1 MTQDMKHLYKKVSFL
16 LLLMFF
22 FIGVNKTW
30 GQDFSGIYY
39 IANDNTASG
48 SDDTKS
54 YSSATDI
61 QKYYLVPAKDPE
73 QRPDN
78 NNAPY
83 HDYRDTW
90 YSPNHNN
97 SAGDPEK
104 PFLTTFHT
112 NKDNNSVWIVKKISD
127 ELYYVIHAA
136 TGRYVIYEVPLPN
149 DPNTKT
155 NKDEGQNGKRK
166 TMHLQTP
173 DNEEGE
179 GTYRLST
186 NVNFQFTITRTGT
199 SETDYIYRLQPKRRS
214 GWYWNP
220 ANGNRNRYYGQSSGS
235 NTTIFQAG
243 LVGVYNS
250 ESDGGSKWHFENAT
264 LAASS
269 ITISDVNPEN
279 NMVTITVPDWL
290 PAGYNIRYN
299 IGDGTQADPT
309 ASTETYIVN
318 SSGTP
323 NEIHISESGILK
335 VVIERYGVVLSES
348 ASRSFVTPD
357 DPDITLSNDC
367 SNEISIGP
375 VGPDYYYTIDGS
387 DPSKTNGIHYTGPF
401 LQNTSVTIRAIAY
414 NGNLSSGIVDYT
426 HTART
431 APPVITV
438 NGNEISISGNGN
450 IYYTTNGEDPT
461 VSDEQRYTSP
471 FTLTQA
477 TGTVTIKAIA
487 VDAGMNPSCPSEA
500 SARFAILI
508 SSVSDLDNI
517 QATDNCLVTASFD
530 ATGYTGT
537 GISNFSGTF
546 DGGLFTITGLTG
558 ALFNSVNGGIV
569 KNVILKDVQIT
580 SGTNVGAICNEA
592 SGASRIY
599 NCGVLGKI
607 TVTEHKT
614 TNEQTHETTTTY
626 SVDGTS
632 KITGTKYVG
641 SIVGKL
647 DGTSRVI
654 NCYSY
659 AVITGGERIG
669 GIVGFNNAS
678 STNPA
683 TGQKTMV
690 MNCMFYGDITGG
702 STTGSRNAPIYN
714 GNIIT
719 NRGDANGVGNYN
731 YFRAEARYVQD
742 RYINVYNCA
751 LAAEERF
758 LNRFEFFRHLLN
770 SNRALAAWWAT
781 GDRNKKDEMM
791 KWELETADRNR
802 LETDPDPYPYPILKP
817 VKDNNNNYIKYPS
830 VVNIDA
836 AHVEDIDAKNE
847 HYNKGLK
854 LGSLR
859 VYIKGV
865 GTNPAP
871 GAQILKE
878 DGTPTTA
885 AKQRYFD
892 LVITDKDPDRYNFNY
907 YKVQLPFYN
916 DCGTNNYKGNRV
928 VTGWKIVEVSD
939 GGTGSF
945 SNDSDDATANNGV
958 ITKTPYNFADR
969 KCSNKDLY
977 SVSGRVFN
985 QGAYYDVPEG
995 VTSIT
1000 IEPYWGK
1007 AVYVSDPY
1015 LDKVYNQGMGTGYD
1029 VTSIGGEDLPLYTDG
1044 VSVFNGDDNQKVYT
1058 SMGTALTALSP
1069 SGTVYDNAIV
1079 LVGNTHNIGI
1089 TSTDRSKSYTIMS
1102 VDMDKDNEPDY
1113 SYILRFNSRIEVH
1126 PVRIDF
1132 LNVIGLGMAQKSYQG
1147 TGTYNFGIMQPQGWF
1162 EVTNTGLFRVTQ
1174 LEYDSNK
1181 DRKMSPVI
1189 LHGGVI
1195 EQWVTCQSGGAAN
1208 KVEYYHVGG
1217 NVWFKEFHLGA
1228 HQDKIGDND
1237 YTPHPPISVTGGDYD
1252 NFYLTGYYNTPKN
1265 NYDDNAECYINGG
1278 RFGRVA
1284 GTGMQGIGSA
1294 TDHTNG
1300 NIVWQ
1305 IDNADIDE
1313 FYAGGINAAHKA
1325 EGDITTV
1332 ITNSRVDMF
1341 CGGPK
1346 FGDMNEG
1353 KKVVTN
1359 ATNCTFNAFFGAG
1372 YGGNSYNRRY
1382 PRNQSGVENIDWDD
1396 WLQNG
1401 KTIEETN
1408 NGVTVTYVFEGYKN
1422 EYISEYDGVGSR
1434 IDYQFIPMSSN
1445 TSNVARLF
1453 VDYVKFSLA
1462 KTRDVTS
1469 NLTNCTIT
1477 TRDLGRGGAYKQC
1490 KGNFYGGGS
1499 LGSVD
1504 GPVNST
1510 LINCNVEGSVYGGGY
1525 SATTPTVSVMKN
1537 SFVKQPWYDKN
1548 LGAYLE
1554 AELPDTLVYRWEH
1567 NDVVNSTATAID
1579 PGNKILYT
1587 EENLDDLG
1595 KVTGNVTLT
1604 ISGAKTVIGRS
1615 VYGGGEESGVGGST
1629 TVSITDGVI
1638 GTKGLEEGVFRDI
1651 NGNVYGAGKGKKDD
1665 YSLGH
1670 VKGNATV
1677 TINGNPTIY
1686 HNVYGGG
1693 AYGSVGT
1700 ISSYSAS
1707 GIPTFSDDPKGKCSV
1722 TINGGTIGFDGR
1734 DNGMVFGSSRGDEG
1748 NPDEEGSI
1756 LNKLAWT
1763 YQTEV
1768 VIGNTNSETPLQI
1781 FGSVYGGGENGHNYH
1796 NSSVTINRGTIGV
1809 EGDIVDEGDPDDP
1822 DDDVVTDNAGA
1833 SYSHRGNVYGGGC
1846 GTDVYYT
1853 SDTAGKN
1860 TVEENYEGTKYI
1872 WYNPLAGV
1880 VGGNATVN
1888 INGGTIVRCV
1898 YGAGSMGSVGI
1909 FTFNQ
1914 TTHKMECL
1922 EGTGL
1927 CTINI
1932 SGGRIGTFGMQMPDD
1947 WGYVFG
1953 AGRGETKDPTKYL
1966 NIEQVQY
1973 VNNTE
1978 VNISGKS
1985 LVTGGVYGGAENGH
1999 VLNNTHVTI
2008 AGGQI
2013 GVGEGMTRAYTEDEW
2028 TAEDPN
2034 VLKECAHWVFG
2045 RDDDGDGEL
2054 EYKPY
2059 DVYDFQEDGKTPKPA
2074 SDGHTFYGN
2083 VFGGG
2088 SGYFPYAQR
2097 DPEELAALRATNA
2110 GYADGLWLPSAGSIG
2125 GNTRV
2130 DITGGHIL
2138 TSVYGG
2144 NECTDVEGTST
2155 VNMSGGTVGVPRDF
2169 EKNKT
2174 EENNRLVTCY
2184 VFGAGKG
2191 DQRINFNQ
2199 WTNVKSTQ
2207 VNISGKARIFG
2218 STFGGGE
2225 DGHVLE
2231 DVETNI
2237 IKGDEIG
2244 GIQYPYI
2251 GTTGTSGAD
2260 GNIFGGGRGFSE
2272 TALTAGAV
2280 CGNVRVNISGGTM
2293 LGTVFGGGRLA
2304 PVGTHIV
2311 LASSQYYGKL
2321 IDNGKK
2327 QVFGDKDLYKQV
2339 FNPTVSD
2346 RDPDDIDAEGV
2357 THGYITVNISGGTI
2371 GALDKT
2377 TGKLAVSNSS
2387 IGDVFGACKGT
2398 LKSDLPFG
2406 LSRAA
2411 TVNVT
2416 ETTDSKPHI
2425 RRNVYGGGEAGN
2437 VEEKVSVNISGGTID
2452 GDVYG
2457 GGALASTNIR
2467 WGQLSNE
2474 EKEAADKADYSTFVN
2489 LHGGVI
2495 GGRVFGGGLGRKAAT
2510 AVTPIA
2516 AIVGGDV
2523 TVELNPDASDNCV
2536 VKEQIFGCN
2545 NLNGT
2550 PRGNVTVN
2558 IYRTKGWGDND
2569 LTEEKSTDAERKN
2582 NKYEL
2587 DAVYGGGNEAAYVPD
2602 DSFTSYDEATGAYTY
2617 ASLDEDAVASK
2628 TNVNIYGCDQ
2638 TSIRYVYG
2646 GGNSAP
2652 SPATSVTV
2660 HSCYEIGTVFG
2671 GGNGADRVD
2680 DETPDGM
2687 PNLGAN
2693 VGYTTYSYVDDSK
2706 NFHEFYKE
2714 SEWPDQESIWSDT
2727 KERRRT
2733 NYKYGT
2739 GKAQTCLYGGT
2750 IHNAF
2755 GGSNTLGNVCSVAFS
2770 ALDEIDPS
2778 CELKVGQIY
2787 GAGNKA
2793 FMDAKIEVDLGCIS
2807 GLDELYG
2814 GAVDADVNDNVVLDV
2829 TSGSYKQVF
2838 GGNNQGGKINGTITV
2853 NVKETGCKPVIIEE
2867 LYGGGN
2873 EADYEAPLD
2882 PTDATGTRRLQS
2894 PVVNIIS
2901 ATEIGKVYGGGRLAN
2916 ITGNPLVNINME
2928 EGVLNSFDDD
2938 TTNDETRPVGTVG
2951 TVFGGGYKGWVH
2963 GDTRVEIG
2971 TDPDKKA
2978 EITGSVYG
2986 GGDNADVIGKT
2997 EVIIGKEG
3005 IATP

>member
-1 MTQDMKHLYKKVSFL
+1 MTQDMKHLYKKLSFL
-16 LLLMFF
+16 LLLMIFST
-22 FIGVNKTW
+22 GVNKTW

-220 ANGNRNRYYGQSSGS
+220 ANGNKNQYYGQSSG
-235 NTTIFQAG
+235 NKPEVFQAG

-487 VDAGMNPSCPSEA
+487 VEDGKNPSCPSEA

-508 SSVSDLDNI
+508 SSVSDLNSI

-530 ATGYTGT
+530 ATGYTGNIT
-537 GISNFSGTF
+537 NFSGTF
-546 DGGLFTITGLTG
+546 NGGLFTITGMRKP
-558 ALFNSVNGGIV
+558 LFNSVNGGIV

-592 SGASRIY
+592 SGDSRIY
-599 NCGVLGKI
+599 NCGVLGTI

-626 SVDGTS
+626 TVEGTS
-632 KITGTKYVG
+632 SISGTNDVG

-647 DGTSRVI
+647 NDTSRVI

-659 AVITGGERIG
+659 AVITGGSRIG
-669 GIVGFNNAS
+669 GIVGYNSVS
-678 STNPA
+678 SQDLKPA
-683 TGQKTMV
+683 IDQKTMV
-690 MNCMFYGDITGG
+690 MNCMFYGDITDITDG
-702 STTGSRNAPIYN
+702 SSKAPIYN

-719 NRGDANGVGNYN
+719 NIDNAKGVGNYN

-742 RYINVYNCA
+742 RRINVYNCA

-781 GDRNKKDEMM
+781 GSRDNKDEMM
-791 KWELETADRNR
+791 KWELETADRSITER
-802 LETDPDPYPYPILKP
+802 TPYPYPILKP
-817 VKDNNNNYIKYPS
+817 VKDNYKNYIKYPS

-836 AHVEDIDAKNE
+836 SHVGNIDANNE
-847 HYNKGLK
+847 HYNEGLK

-871 GAQILKE
+871 NAQILKE
-878 DGTPTTA
+878 DGTPTTE

-892 LVITDKDPDRYNFNY
+892 LVITDKDPARYNFNY

-939 GGTGSF
+939 GGSGSF
-945 SNDSDDATANNGV
+945 NTDSDDATANNGV

-969 KCSNKDLY
+969 NCSNKDLY
-977 SVSGRVFN
+977 SVSGRIFN

-1000 IEPYWGK
+1000 IEPYWGQ
-1007 AVYVSDPY
+1007 AVYVSDPF
-1015 LDKVYNQGMGTGYD
+1015 LDKVYNQGMDTGYD
-1029 VTSIGGEDLPLYTDG
+1029 VRSIGGEDLPLYTDG
-1044 VSVFNGDDNQKVYT
+1044 QSGFNGDPNQNVYT
-1058 SMGTALTALSP
+1058 SISSAVDQVGT
-1069 SGTVYDNAIV
+1069 SGGVYDNAIV
-1079 LVGNTHNIGI
+1079 LVGNTHYNEISLQDK
-1089 TSTDRSKSYTIMS
+1089 TKSYTLMS
-1102 VDMDKDNEPDY
+1102 VDLDHDNEPDY
-1113 SYILRFNSRIEVH
+1113 SYILRFNSRKKVH

-1132 LNVIGLGMAQKSYQG
+1132 LNVIGLGMAQKSTGG
-1147 TGTYNFGIMQPQGWF
+1147 TGTYNFGIMQPLGWF

-1174 LEYDSNK
+1174 LEYDSNSE
-1181 DRKMSPVI
+1181 RKMSPVI

-1228 HQDKIGDND
+1228 HQDKQDVI
-1237 YTPHPPISVTGGDYD
+1237 TPHPPISVTGGDYD
-1252 NFYLTGYYNTPKN
+1252 NFYLTGYYNTPET

-1278 RFGRVA
+1278 RFGKVA

-1294 TDHTNG
+1294 TNHTNG

-1325 EGDITTV
+1325 EGNITTV
-1332 ITNSRVDMF
+1332 ISNSRVDLF

-1346 FGDMNEG
+1346 FGDMNTD
-1353 KKVVTN
+1353 KKVFTN
-1359 ATNCTFNAFFGAG
+1359 ATNCTFRTFFGAG

-1382 PRNQSGVENIDWDD
+1382 PYNKNNVFDKKDVKWNDEWLDDTNPTTITEN
-1396 WLQNG
+1396 N
-1401 KTIEETN
+1401 
-1408 NGVTVTYVFEGYKN
+1408 VTYVFEGYQNVYK
-1422 EYISEYDGVGSR
+1422 SEYGGVGAR
-1434 IDYQFIPMSSN
+1434 IDYQFLPMSNN
-1445 TSNVARLF
+1445 TRNVARLF
-1453 VDYVKFSLA
+1453 VDYVSFSLA
-1462 KTRDVTS
+1462 TTYDVTS

-1477 TRDLGRGGAYKQC
+1477 TSNLGRLDLDYC
-1490 KGNFYGGGS
+1490 LGNFYGGGS
-1499 LGSVD
+1499 LGNVK
-1504 GPVNST
+1504 GPVKST
-1510 LINCNVEGSVYGGGY
+1510 LIDCTVEGNVFGGGY
-1525 SATTPTVSVMKN
+1525 SATLPTVSVMNNK
-1537 SFVKQPWYDKN
+1537 FQIEPDYDKN
-1548 LGAYLE
+1548 LGAFLE
-1554 AELPDTLVYRWEH
+1554 AKLP
-1567 NDVVNSTATAID
+1567 STVKYTWDPTPVREFTEEKPAID
-1579 PGNKILYT
+1579 T
-1587 EENLDDLG
+1587 EQKLLRIQSEDEKLDLG
-1595 KVTGNVTLT
+1595 VVTGNVTLT

-1615 VYGGGEESGVGGST
+1615 VYGGGEESGVYGNT

-1677 TINGNPTIY
+1677 IINGSPTIY

-1822 DDDVVTDNAGA
+1822 SDDVVKDDAGA
-1833 SYSHRGNVYGGGC
+1833 SYLHRGNVYGGGC

-1853 SDTAGKN
+1853 SDTDGKE
-1860 TVEENYEGTKYI
+1860 TVNADGDGIYT

-1909 FTFNQ
+1909 FTFNE
-1914 TTHKMECL
+1914 TTKKMECL

-1927 CTINI
+1927 CTVNVR
-1932 SGGRIGTFGMQMPDD
+1932 GGRIGTFDMHMPDD

-1966 NIEQVQY
+1966 NIEQVQF

-1978 VNISGKS
+1978 VTISGKA
-1985 LVTGGVYGGAENGH
+1985 LVTGSVYGGAENGH

-2028 TAEDPN
+2028 TAEDPTT
-2034 VLKECAHWVFG
+2034 LKECAHWPFQPP
-2045 RDDDGDGEL
+2045 
-2054 EYKPY
+2054 YAPY
-2059 DVYDFQEDGKTPKPA
+2059 DLLPITVSGSGDNITYTVKDEIEEAT
-2074 SDGHTFYGN
+2074 DGHTFYGN

-2088 SGYFPYAQR
+2088 SGYFPYGR
-2097 DPEELAALRATNA
+2097 RKSSELIELLKTNS
-2110 GYADGLWLPSAGSIG
+2110 GYADGLWLPSAGSVG

-2169 EKNKT
+2169 SN
-2174 EENNRLVTCY
+2174 NPGNRLVTCY

-2231 DVETNI
+2231 SVETNI
-2237 IKGDEIG
+2237 MKGDEIG
-2244 GIQYPYI
+2244 GVQYPYI

-2260 GNIFGGGRGFSE
+2260 GNIFGGGRGYSE

-2280 CGNVRVNISGGTM
+2280 CGNVNINISGGTM

-2321 IDNGKK
+2321 IDDGYK
-2327 QVFGDKDLYKQV
+2327 QRFGDKDLYKQI
-2339 FNPTVSD
+2339 FNED
-2346 RDPDDIDAEGV
+2346 EDERDPDDVTADGM
-2357 THGYITVNISGGTI
+2357 THGYITINISGGTI
-2371 GALDKT
+2371 GGLDKT
-2377 TGKLAVSNSS
+2377 TGKLAASNSS
-2387 IGDVFGACKGT
+2387 IGDVFGGCKGT
-2398 LKSDLPFG
+2398 LNSDLPFG
-2406 LSRAA
+2406 LSR
-2411 TVNVT
+2411 TTSVNIS

-2425 RRNVYGGGEAGN
+2425 RNNVYGGGEAGN
-2437 VEEKVSVNISGGTID
+2437 VEEKVLVNISGGTID

-2457 GGALASTNIR
+2457 GGALASTNIK
-2467 WGQLSNE
+2467 WGQLTDE
-2474 EKEAADKADYSTFVN
+2474 EKEDADKADYSTFVN

-2495 GGRVFGGGLGRKAAT
+2495 GGRVFGGGLGRKAAS

-2523 TVELNPDASDNCV
+2523 TVELNPESSDNCV
-2536 VKEQIFGCN
+2536 VKKQIFGCN

-2558 IYRTKGWGDND
+2558 IYRTKGWGDKD

-2617 ASLDEDAVASK
+2617 ASLDEDAEASK

-2638 TSIRYVYG
+2638 TSIRHVYG

-2671 GGNGADRVD
+2671 GGNGADKVD
-2680 DETPDGM
+2680 DGTEEGM

-2693 VGYTTYSYVDDSK
+2693 VGYTTYSYVDESK
-2706 NFHEFYKE
+2706 NFHEFYNE
-2714 SEWPDQESIWSDT
+2714 DEWPDQESIWSDT

-2755 GGSNTLGNVCSVAFS
+2755 GGSNTRGNVCSVAFS
-2770 ALDEIDPS
+2770 ALDEIDPT

-2787 GAGNKA
+2787 GAGNEA

-2814 GAVDADVNDNVVLDV
+2814 GAVNADVNDNVVLDV
-2829 TSGSYKQVF
+2829 TSGSYKKVF

-2882 PTDATGTRRLQS
+2882 PTDETGTRRLQS

-2916 ITGNPLVNINME
+2916 ITGNPVVTINME

-2938 TTNDETRPVGTVG
+2938 TTNDETQPVGTVG

-2971 TDPDKKA
+2971 TDPTKKA

-2997 EVIIGKEG
+2997 TVIIGKDG
-3005 IATP
+3005 SAQ

>member
-16 LLLMFF
+16 LLLMIFSA
-22 FIGVNKTW
+22 GVNKVW
-30 GQDFSGIYY
+30 GQEQGFSGIWY
-39 IANDNTASG
+39 IYNEQDHDKASN
-48 SDDTKS
+48 
-54 YSSATDI
+54 YRW
-61 QKYYLVPAKDPE
+61 YLVPAGDPQ

-78 NNAPY
+78 ANAEFD
-83 HDYRDTW
+83 DYRDAY
-90 YSPNHNN
+90 YSPNH
-97 SAGDPEK
+97 ATTPGDENK
-104 PFLTTFHT
+104 PFLTTYKT
-112 NKDNNSVWIVKKISD
+112 NKDLNSVCNSVWVVTPSTTSGY
-127 ELYYVIHAA
+127 YYVVHVK
-136 TGRYVIYEVPLPN
+136 TGKYVIYEPPKPN
-149 DPNTKT
+149 DNQ
-155 NKDEGQNGKRK
+155 DQRK
-166 TMHLQTP
+166 SMHLQDISDDGYALTVK
-173 DNEEGE
+173 DGYNFTFSGA
-179 GTYRLST
+179 
-186 NVNFQFTITRTGT
+186 VNGNINI
-199 SETDYIYRLQPKRRS
+199 SPKSRS

-220 ANGNRNRYYGQSSGS
+220 AGNNANNYYGTNSPLYRH
-235 NTTIFQAG
+235 G
-243 LVGVYNS
+243 LVGIYDNASGNS
-250 ESDGGSKWHFENAT
+250 IWHFE
-264 LAASS
+264 LALLDAP
-269 ITISDVNPEN
+269 TISDVDDDNKVTVTDN
-279 NMVTITVPDWL
+279 NEL
-290 PAGYNIRYN
+290 PAGYNVRYTF
-299 IGDGTQADPT
+299 GDGTQANPT
-309 ASTETYIVN
+309 ATSDIMTNGEFTVEE
-318 SSGTP
+318 SGT
-323 NEIHISESGILK
+323 LK
-335 VVIERYGVVLSES
+335 VVIERYGVVLTNVATKDMSPI
-348 ASRSFVTPD
+348 VPPD
-357 DPDITLSNDC
+357 NPVITLSDDC

-375 VGPDYYYTIDGS
+375 VGPDYYYTIDGN
-387 DPSKTNGIHYTGPF
+387 DPSKTNGIPYAGPF
-401 LQNTSVTIRAIAY
+401 QQNTSVTIRAIAY
-414 NGNLSSGIVDYT
+414 NGNFSSGIVDYT

-431 APPVITV
+431 TPPVITV

-508 SSVSDLDNI
+508 SSVSDLNNI
-517 QATDNCLVTASFD
+517 QATDNCLVTADFD

-569 KNVILKDVQIT
+569 KNVILKDVNIS
-580 SGTNVGAICNEA
+580 SGSSDGNVGAICNEA
-592 SGASRIY
+592 SGDSRIY

-626 SVDGTS
+626 TVEGTS
-632 KITGTKYVG
+632 SISGTNYVG

-647 DGTSRVI
+647 DGSSRVI

-659 AVITGGERIG
+659 AVIKGGSSIG
-669 GIVGFNNAS
+669 GIVGYNYAS

-781 GDRNKKDEMM
+781 GSRDNKDEMM

-802 LETDPDPYPYPILKP
+802 LETDPEPYPYPILKP

-945 SNDSDDATANNGV
+945 YNDSDDATANNGV

-969 KCSNKDLY
+969 NCSNKDLN

-1208 KVEYYHVGG
+1208 RVEYYHVGG

-1228 HQDKIGDND
+1228 HQDKQDVI
-1237 YTPHPPISVTGGDYD
+1237 TPHPPISVTGGDYD
-1252 NFYLTGYYNTPKN
+1252 NFYLTGYYNTPEN

-1278 RFGRVA
+1278 RFGKVA

-1294 TDHTNG
+1294 TNHTNG

-1313 FYAGGINAAHKA
+1313 FYAGGINAAHIA

-1332 ITNSRVDMF
+1332 ISNSRVDLF

-1346 FGDMNEG
+1346 FGNMNEG

-1359 ATNCTFNAFFGAG
+1359 ATNCTFRTFFGAG

-1382 PRNQSGVENIDWDD
+1382 PYN
-1396 WLQNG
+1396 
-1401 KTIEETN
+1401 K
-1408 NGVTVTYVFEGYKN
+1408 NGVLTKEDVKWNKWLKDGYETTVDNVTHVFEGYQNVYK
-1422 EYISEYDGVGSR
+1422 SEYGGVGAR
-1434 IDYQFIPMSSN
+1434 IDYQFLPMSNN
-1445 TSNVARLF
+1445 TQNVARLF
-1453 VDYVKFSLA
+1453 VDYVSFSLA
-1462 KTRDVTS
+1462 TTYDVTS

-1477 TRDLGRGGAYKQC
+1477 TSNLGRLDLDYC
-1490 KGNFYGGGS
+1490 LGNFYGGGS
-1499 LGSVD
+1499 LGNVK
-1504 GPVNST
+1504 GPVKST
-1510 LINCNVEGSVYGGGY
+1510 LIDCTVEGNVFGGGY
-1525 SATTPTVSVMKN
+1525 SATLPPVSIMNNVFQKE
-1537 SFVKQPWYDKN
+1537 PDYDKN
-1548 LGAYLE
+1548 LGAFLE
-1554 AELPDTLVYRWEH
+1554 AKLPSTVKYSWDPTPVTTL
-1567 NDVVNSTATAID
+1567 
-1579 PGNKILYT
+1579 T
-1587 EENLDDLG
+1587 EENAIDTEQKLLRIENKDGKLELG
-1595 KVTGNVTLT
+1595 VVTGDVTLT

-1615 VYGGGEESGVGGST
+1615 VYGGGEESGVGGNT

-1833 SYSHRGNVYGGGC
+1833 SYLHRGNVYGGGC

-1853 SDTAGKN
+1853 SDTDGKE
-1860 TVEENYEGTKYI
+1860 TVNADGDGIYT

-1888 INGGTIVRCV
+1888 INGGTIVHCV
-1898 YGAGSMGSVGI
+1898 YGAGAMGSVGI

-1932 SGGRIGTFGMQMPDD
+1932 GGGRIGTFGMRMPDD

-1966 NIEQVQY
+1966 NIEQVQF

-1978 VNISGKS
+1978 VTISGKA
-1985 LVTGGVYGGAENGH
+1985 LVTGSVYGGAENGH

-2028 TAEDPN
+2028 TAEDPTTF
-2034 VLKECAHWVFG
+2034 KECAHWPFQPP
-2045 RDDDGDGEL
+2045 
-2054 EYKPY
+2054 YAPY
-2059 DVYDFQEDGKTPKPA
+2059 DLLPITVSGSGDNITYTVKDEIEEAT
-2074 SDGHTFYGN
+2074 DGHTFYGN

-2088 SGYFPYAQR
+2088 SGYFPYGR
-2097 DPEELAALRATNA
+2097 RKSSELIELLKTNS
-2110 GYADGLWLPSAGSIG
+2110 GYADGLWLPSAGSVG

-2144 NECTDVEGTST
+2144 NECTDVEGSCTI
-2155 VNMSGGTVGVPRDF
+2155 NMSGGTVGVPRDF
-2169 EKNKT
+2169 SN
-2174 EENNRLVTCY
+2174 NPGNRLVTCY

-2457 GGALASTNIR
+2457 GGALASTNIK

-2536 VKEQIFGCN
+2536 VKKQIFGCN

-2680 DETPDGM
+2680 DETPEGM

-2727 KERRRT
+2727 KEHRVA

-2770 ALDEIDPS
+2770 ALDEIDPT

-2986 GGDNADVIGKT
+2986 GGDKADVIGKT

>member
-1 MTQDMKHLYKKVSFL
+1 MTQDMKHLYKRVSIL
-16 LLLMFF
+16 LLLMIFSA
-22 FIGVNKTW
+22 GVNEVW
-30 GQDFSGIYY
+30 GISDGLYY
-39 IANDNTASG
+39 IKIQG
-48 SDDTKS
+48 S
-54 YSSATDI
+54 
-61 QKYYLVPAKDPE
+61 YYLFPSITEK
-73 QRPDN
+73 QSGQ
-78 NNAPY
+78 PY
-83 HDYRDTW
+83 LATW
-90 YSPNHNN
+90 SN
-97 SAGDPEK
+97 
-104 PFLTTFHT
+104 TTFKET
-112 NKDNNSVWIVKKISD
+112 INSTEYEFGKANCSWIVKQVSINNTIYYTIANAVTGQYVVWDFYTSGTAKAVHLETRATEPSQSSEKCFYSIYTTDNTNYYIHPDECNTNNLGFNIKGNFSTSD
-127 ELYYVIHAA
+127 KLCE
-136 TGRYVIYEVPLPN
+136 R
-149 DPNTKT
+149 
-155 NKDEGQNGKRK
+155 
-166 TMHLQTP
+166 
-173 DNEEGE
+173 
-179 GTYRLST
+179 ST
-186 NVNFQFTITRTGT
+186 NPGRGLIQFYAGT
-199 SETDYIYRLQPKRRS
+199 SC
-214 GWYWNP
+214 
-220 ANGNRNRYYGQSSGS
+220 
-235 NTTIFQAG
+235 TIP
-243 LVGVYNS
+243 
-250 ESDGGSKWHFENAT
+250 NAT
-264 LAASS
+264 LLDAP
-269 ITISDVNPEN
+269 TISNIDEN
-279 NMVTITVPDWL
+279 NKVTVTDINGL
-290 PAGYNIRYN
+290 SSGYNIRYTF
-299 IGDGTQADPT
+299 GDGTQAAPT
-309 ASTETYIVN
+309 ASSPIMTDGEFTVEQA
-318 SSGTP
+318 GT
-323 NEIHISESGILK
+323 LK
-335 VVIERYGVVLSES
+335 VVIERYGVVLTN
-348 ASRSFVTPD
+348 VQTKYVMPLK
-357 DPDITLSNDC
+357 DPEITLSDDC
-367 SNEISIGP
+367 TNEITIGP
-375 VGPDYYYTIDGS
+375 EGFDYYYTINGS
-387 DPSKTNGIHYTGPF
+387 DPSKTNGIHYIGPF

-508 SSVSDLDNI
+508 SSVSDLNNI

-592 SGASRIY
+592 NGASRIY
-599 NCGVLGKI
+599 NCGVLGTI

-614 TNEQTHETTTTY
+614 TNELTHETTTTY

-969 KCSNKDLY
+969 NCSNKDLN

-1382 PRNQSGVENIDWDD
+1382 PRNQSGVENINWDD

-1537 SFVKQPWYDKN
+1537 SFVIQPWYDKN

-1651 NGNVYGAGKGKKDD
+1651 NGNVYGAGKGKKDN

-1670 VKGNATV
+1670 VKGNTTV

-1822 DDDVVTDNAGA
+1822 SDDVVKDDAGA
-1833 SYSHRGNVYGGGC
+1833 SYLHRGNVYGGGC

-1860 TVEENYEGTKYI
+1860 TVEENYEGTKYT

-2059 DVYDFQEDGKTPKPA
+2059 DIYDFQEDGKTPKPA

-2097 DPEELAALRATNA
+2097 DPEELAALRATNT

-2357 THGYITVNISGGTI
+2357 THGYITINISGGTI
-2371 GALDKT
+2371 GGLDKT
-2377 TGKLAVSNSS
+2377 TGKLAASNSS
-2387 IGDVFGACKGT
+2387 IGDVFGGCKGT
-2398 LKSDLPFG
+2398 LNSDLPFG
-2406 LSRAA
+2406 LSR
-2411 TVNVT
+2411 TTSVNIS

-2425 RRNVYGGGEAGN
+2425 RNNVYGGGEAGN
-2437 VEEKVSVNISGGTID
+2437 VEKKVLVNISGGTID

-2457 GGALASTNIR
+2457 GGALASTNIK

-2602 DSFTSYDEATGAYTY
+2602 DSFTSYDETTGAYTY

-2680 DETPDGM
+2680 DETPEGM

-2853 NVKETGCKPVIIEE
+2853 NVKEIGCRPVKIEE

-2971 TDPDKKA
+2971 TDPTKKA

-2986 GGDNADVIGKT
+2986 GGDNADIIGKT
-2997 EVIIGKEG
+2997 TVIIGEKTIVEE
-3005 IATP
+3005 

>member
-16 LLLMFF
+16 LLLMIFSA
-22 FIGVNKTW
+22 GVNEVW
-30 GQDFSGIYY
+30 GISDGLYY
-39 IANDNTASG
+39 IKIQG
-48 SDDTKS
+48 S
-54 YSSATDI
+54 
-61 QKYYLVPAKDPE
+61 YYLFPSITEK
-73 QRPDN
+73 QSGQ
-78 NNAPY
+78 PY
-83 HDYRDTW
+83 LATW
-90 YSPNHNN
+90 SN
-97 SAGDPEK
+97 
-104 PFLTTFHT
+104 TTFKET
-112 NKDNNSVWIVKKISD
+112 INSTEYEFGKANCSWIVKQVSINNTIYYTIANAVTGQYVVWDFYTSGTAKAVHLETRATEPSQSSEKCFYSIYTTDNTNYYIHPDECNTNNLGFNIKGNFNTSD
-127 ELYYVIHAA
+127 KLCE
-136 TGRYVIYEVPLPN
+136 R
-149 DPNTKT
+149 
-155 NKDEGQNGKRK
+155 
-166 TMHLQTP
+166 
-173 DNEEGE
+173 
-179 GTYRLST
+179 ST
-186 NVNFQFTITRTGT
+186 NPGRGLIQFYAGT
-199 SETDYIYRLQPKRRS
+199 SC
-214 GWYWNP
+214 
-220 ANGNRNRYYGQSSGS
+220 
-235 NTTIFQAG
+235 TIP
-243 LVGVYNS
+243 
-250 ESDGGSKWHFENAT
+250 NAT
-264 LAASS
+264 LLDAP
-269 ITISDVNPEN
+269 TISNIDEN
-279 NMVTITVPDWL
+279 NKVTVTDINGL
-290 PAGYNIRYN
+290 SSGYNIRYTF
-299 IGDGTQADPT
+299 GDGTQAAPT
-309 ASTETYIVN
+309 ASSPIMTDGEFTVEQA
-318 SSGTP
+318 GT
-323 NEIHISESGILK
+323 LK
-335 VVIERYGVVLSES
+335 VVIERYGVVLTNVQTKYVMPLE
-348 ASRSFVTPD
+348 
-357 DPDITLSNDC
+357 DPEITLSDDC
-367 SNEISIGP
+367 TNEITIGP
-375 VGPDYYYTIDGS
+375 EGFDYYYTINGS
-387 DPSKTNGIHYTGPF
+387 DPSKTNGIHYIGPF

-450 IYYTTNGEDPT
+450 IYYTTDEEDLT
-461 VSDEQRYTSP
+461 VSDGQRYTSP
-471 FTLTQA
+471 FTLTQT

-487 VDAGMNPSCPSEA
+487 VEDGKNPSCPSEA

-508 SSVSDLDNI
+508 SSVSDLNNI

-599 NCGVLGKI
+599 NCGVLGTI

-714 GNIIT
+714 GNNIT

-969 KCSNKDLY
+969 NCSNKDLN

-1382 PRNQSGVENIDWDD
+1382 PRNQSGVENINWDD

-1537 SFVKQPWYDKN
+1537 SFVIQPWYDKN

-1670 VKGNATV
+1670 VKGNSTV

-1822 DDDVVTDNAGA
+1822 SDDVVTDNAGA

-1922 EGTGL
+1922 DGTGL

-1978 VNISGKS
+1978 VNISGKA

-2034 VLKECAHWVFG
+2034 VLKECAHWIFG

-2097 DPEELAALRATNA
+2097 DPEELAALRATNS

-2144 NECTDVEGTST
+2144 NECTDVEGTCT

-2457 GGALASTNIR
+2457 GGALASTNIK
-2467 WGQLSNE
+2467 WGQLSDE

-2536 VKEQIFGCN
+2536 VKKQIFGCN

-2602 DSFTSYDEATGAYTY
+2602 DSFTSYDETTGAYTY

-2680 DETPDGM
+2680 DETPEGM

-2853 NVKETGCKPVIIEE
+2853 NVKEIGCRPVKIEE

>member
-16 LLLMFF
+16 LLLMIFSA
-22 FIGVNKTW
+22 GVNEVW
-30 GQDFSGIYY
+30 GISDGLYY
-39 IANDNTASG
+39 IKIQG
-48 SDDTKS
+48 S
-54 YSSATDI
+54 
-61 QKYYLVPAKDPE
+61 YYLFPSITEKQSGQPYLATW
-73 QRPDN
+73 N
-78 NNAPY
+78 N
-83 HDYRDTW
+83 
-90 YSPNHNN
+90 
-97 SAGDPEK
+97 
-104 PFLTTFHT
+104 TTFKET
-112 NKDNNSVWIVKKISD
+112 INSTEYEFGKANCSWIVKQVSINNTIYYTIANAVTGQYVVWDFYTSGTAKAVHLETRATEPSQSSEKCFYSIYTTDNTNYYIHPDECNTNNLGFNIKGNFNTSD
-127 ELYYVIHAA
+127 KLCE
-136 TGRYVIYEVPLPN
+136 R
-149 DPNTKT
+149 
-155 NKDEGQNGKRK
+155 
-166 TMHLQTP
+166 
-173 DNEEGE
+173 
-179 GTYRLST
+179 ST
-186 NVNFQFTITRTGT
+186 NPGRGLIQFYAGT
-199 SETDYIYRLQPKRRS
+199 SC
-214 GWYWNP
+214 
-220 ANGNRNRYYGQSSGS
+220 
-235 NTTIFQAG
+235 TIP
-243 LVGVYNS
+243 
-250 ESDGGSKWHFENAT
+250 NAT
-264 LAASS
+264 LLDAP
-269 ITISDVNPEN
+269 TISDMDDN
-279 NMVTITVPDWL
+279 NKVTITDNNDL
-290 PAGYNIRYN
+290 LAGYNVRYTF
-299 IGDGTQADPT
+299 GDGTQADPT
-309 ASTETYIVN
+309 ATSPIMTDGEYTVEAA
-318 SSGTP
+318 GT
-323 NEIHISESGILK
+323 LK
-335 VVIERYGVVLSES
+335 VVIERYGVVLTAVATKNVSPI
-348 ASRSFVTPD
+348 VTPD
-357 DPDITLSNDC
+357 DPIITLSDDC

-401 LQNTSVTIRAIAY
+401 QQNTNVTINVIAY
-414 NGNLSSGIVDYT
+414 NRNLSSNIVSYD

-508 SSVSDLDNI
+508 SSVSDLNNI

-592 SGASRIY
+592 SGDSRIY
-599 NCGVLGKI
+599 NCGVLGTI

-626 SVDGTS
+626 TVEGTS
-632 KITGTKYVG
+632 SISGTNYVG

-659 AVITGGERIG
+659 AVITGGSRIG
-669 GIVGFNNAS
+669 GIVGYNNV
-678 STNPA
+678 STSAPA
-683 TGQKTMV
+683 NATTGQKTMV

-781 GDRNKKDEMM
+781 GSRDNKDEMM

-802 LETDPDPYPYPILKP
+802 LETDPEPYPYPILKP

-836 AHVEDIDAKNE
+836 VHVEDIDAKNE

-945 SNDSDDATANNGV
+945 YNDSDDATANNGV

-969 KCSNKDLY
+969 NCSNKDLN

-1000 IEPYWGK
+1000 IEPYWGQ

-1015 LDKVYNQGMGTGYD
+1015 LDKVYDTNMNNGYD

-1228 HQDKIGDND
+1228 HQDKIGKND

-1252 NFYLTGYYNTPKN
+1252 NFYLTGYYNTPEN

-1294 TDHTNG
+1294 TNHTNG

-1313 FYAGGINAAHKA
+1313 FYAGGINAAHIA

-1332 ITNSRVDMF
+1332 ISNSRVDLF

-1346 FGDMNEG
+1346 FGNMNEG

-1382 PRNQSGVENIDWDD
+1382 PRNQDAVKNIDWNK
-1396 WLQNG
+1396 WLQDG
-1401 KTIEETN
+1401 
-1408 NGVTVTYVFEGYKN
+1408 YDVFEGYQN

-1434 IDYQFIPMSSN
+1434 IDYQFIPRSDN

-1462 KTRDVTS
+1462 KTRNVTS

-1537 SFVKQPWYDKN
+1537 SFVKQPWYDQN

-1554 AELPDTLVYRWEH
+1554 AELPDTVIYRWEH
-1567 NDVVNSTATAID
+1567 NDVVNSTATAIN
-1579 PGNKILYT
+1579 PAEKILYT

-1604 ISGAKTVIGRS
+1604 ISGAKTLIGRS
-1615 VYGGGEESGVGGST
+1615 VYGGGEESAVGGST

-1670 VKGNATV
+1670 VKGNSNV

-1822 DDDVVTDNAGA
+1822 SDDMVTDNAGA
-1833 SYSHRGNVYGGGC
+1833 SYLHRGNVYGGGC

-1872 WYNPLAGV
+1872 WYNPIAGV

-1888 INGGTIVRCV
+1888 INGGTIVHCV

-1922 EGTGL
+1922 DGTGL

-1978 VNISGKS
+1978 VNISGKA

-2034 VLKECAHWVFG
+2034 VLKECAHWIFG

-2097 DPEELAALRATNA
+2097 DPEELAALRATNS

-2144 NECTDVEGTST
+2144 NECTDVEGTCT

-2457 GGALASTNIR
+2457 GGALASTNIK
-2467 WGQLSNE
+2467 WGQLSDE

-2536 VKEQIFGCN
+2536 VKKQIFGCN

-2680 DETPDGM
+2680 DETPEGT

-2727 KERRRT
+2727 KERRVA

-2770 ALDEIDPS
+2770 ALDEIDPT

-2873 EADYEAPLD
+2873 EADYEAPFD

-2986 GGDNADVIGKT
+2986 GGDKADVIGKT